1 MRKKQKVFITILIAI
16 VFLAFIPHAYATAGG
31 FHGGGGGGGNTTTNN
46 GGGSNTNGDYDDSYT
61 NNYNSYG
68 NNGYRSYHSY
78 GHSGYYASS
87 PFDFIFVVILIGGF
101 IWNFKKPTLRKSS
114 YVHGKDIGNTGL
126 EKEIEQTFISIQEAW
141 DRQDLQSVRNLYT
154 DELYYKHQKVLDDL
168 LSKGLINHTNDIIV
182 DGFSGY
188 KRKSDETFQVDISFV
203 AIDFSVNKDTKEVVQ
218 GNTMYR
224 QDFKQRWTFIDDG
237 RKLKADKVKE
247 LKV

>member
-1 MRKKQKVFITILIAI
+1 MRKKQKLFITVLIAI
-16 VFLAFIPHAYATAGG
+16 VFVAFIPHAYATAGG
-31 FHGGGGGGGNTTTNN
+31 FHGGGGGHTTTYNGGGNTITR
-46 GGGSNTNGDYDDSYT
+46 DYDDSYT
-61 NNYNSYG
+61 SNYNSYG
-68 NNGYRSYHSY
+68 NNSYRSYNSY
-78 GHSGYYASS
+78 GHIGYYVSS
-87 PFDFIFVVILIGGF
+87 PFDIIFFILLIGGF
-101 IWNFKKPTLRKSS
+101 LWKFKKPRLRTSN

-154 DELYYKHQKVLDDL
+154 DELYYKHQKVIDDL
-168 LSKGLINHTNDIIV
+168 LAKGLINHTNDVIV
-182 DGFSGY
+182 DGFSNY

-203 AIDFSVNKDTKEVVQ
+203 AIDYSVNKDTKQIVQ
-218 GNTMYR
+218 GNNMYR